1 MSTIT
6 DYSTRIHEARETVA
20 SISEARIRDAKAL
33 LHLVPTPGNGFL
45 SPSDVIDQNRRIAK
59 NLVLVNA
66 NYVKEL
72 AVAVRNHVS
81 GLVGVLADEVVTTAK
96 LANTQAEKAQDAAIG
111 QAEEIV
117 RAERAEVRRQKR
129 EARDAAARRYQDMT
143 KVELSDELEKRDMP
157 KTGNVDELRE
167 RLIDSDLEAVSS

>member
-1 MSTIT
+1 MTTTSE
-6 DYSTRIHEARETVA
+6 YVTRINQARETVA
-20 SISEARIRDAKAL
+20 SISEARIRDARAL

-45 SPSDVIDQNRRIAK
+45 SPNDVIDQNRRIAK
-59 NLVLVNA
+59 SLVEVNV

-72 AVAVRNHVS
+72 AVAVRHHVT
-81 GLVGVLADEVVTTAK
+81 GLAGVVADEVITTAK
-96 LANTQAEKAQDAAIG
+96 LANTQAEKAEEAAID

-129 EARDAAARRYQDMT
+129 AARDAAGQRYAEMT
-143 KVELSDELEKRDMP
+143 KVELSEELDKRGMP

-167 RLIDSDLEAVSS
+167 RLIDNDLQDA

>member
-1 MSTIT
+1 MTTTSE
-6 DYSTRIHEARETVA
+6 YVTRINQARETVA
-20 SISEARIRDAKAL
+20 SISEARIRDARAL

-45 SPSDVIDQNRRIAK
+45 SPNDVIDQNRRIAK
-59 NLVLVNA
+59 SLVEVNV

-72 AVAVRNHVS
+72 AVAVRHHVT
-81 GLVGVLADEVVTTAK
+81 GLAGVVADEVITTAK
-96 LANTQAEKAQDAAIG
+96 LANIQAEKAEEAAID

-129 EARDAAARRYQDMT
+129 AARDAAGQRYAEMT
-143 KVELSDELEKRDMP
+143 KVELSEELDKRGMP

-167 RLIDSDLEAVSS
+167 RLIDNDLQDA